1 MVKTLTLWYLCD
13 IIRLKSS
20 TTDPTGRS
28 QGRRGS
34 RCRSLVTA
42 MIRFDVSTLIR
53 SRLGSTLTFTM
64 NTGPQRLTDLDVDF
78 LRGTIR
84 VTRVQAGLL
93 VQGEVE
99 TQLRLDCVRC
109 LDAFSLPTVLEIEE
123 TFRLP
128 ASKPKPDLPYAVG
141 EDGWMDLAPVL
152 REQAWV
158 AIPIKPVCRSECQG
172 LCPECGANL
181 NAGPC
186 DCGQGEVDP
195 RWASL
200 KDLL

>member
-1 MVKTLTLWYLCD
+1 
-13 IIRLKSS
+13 
-20 TTDPTGRS
+20 
-28 QGRRGS
+28 
-34 RCRSLVTA
+34 

-53 SRLGSTLTFTM
+53 SRLGSTLSFAM

-99 TQLRLDCVRC
+99 TQLRLGCVRC

-128 ASKPKPDLPYAVG
+128 ASKPKPELPYAVAD
-141 EDGWMDLAPVL
+141 DGWIDLAPVL

-158 AIPIKPVCRSECQG
+158 AIPIKPLCSSECKG

-181 NAGPC
+181 NTEPC
-186 DCGQGEVDP
+186 DCDRGAVDP

-200 KDLL
+200 KELL